1 MARHRTADEMFP
13 LIEDYLQ
20 GHEGRVSFAERH
32 HMALPTFDYWRRK
45 YHNQT
50 DSPNP
55 SAFVEVTRD
64 SAVAA
69 EILFPDGTQVRFLEP
84 VPVHVL
90 TALLHAR

>member
-1 MARHRTADEMFP
+1 MARHRTAEEMFP

-20 GHEGRVSFAERH
+20 GQEGRARFAQRH
-32 HMALPTFDYWRRK
+32 HIALPIFDYWRRK
-45 YHNQT
+45 YQNMT
-50 DSPNP
+50 DTPKVG
-55 SAFVEVTRD
+55 AFVEVTRD